1 MKSTIKLL
9 QEHPQVS
16 DYKINVHEKESCELF
31 FVKGKLETLRRTDTC
46 DKDITVYV
54 DHGEY
59 KGEAQFR
66 IYPSTTEEQISEHI
80 QKAVGKALLINNKTF
95 TLPEGEEGDYEVRSN
110 FSEYAPMELAA
121 TIAKTVFEANEVE
134 KAGLNSVEIFID
146 KHRETVYNSNGLRK
160 TQVRYRAM
168 VEAIPTYNGETQSVE
183 LYEQYNFGSLDEAA
197 LGRQIAGRM
206 EEVKARYEAVKPD
219 FAIDCPVILNKME
232 LLELFW
238 SIVDQLNYA
247 TVYSES
253 GIFQKGDLIQ
263 KAPKGDAVGITMAGE
278 AAGSVASAKFDR
290 DGLSLDKIRLVED
303 GKVLNFFGTNRYGQ
317 YLGEKPTGD
326 LRCLCVDAG
335 TADEEVF
342 GAGPH
347 LEILSM
353 SGLQVDFY
361 NDYIGGEVRLAYYH
375 DGERSIPVTGL
386 SVSGSLNHVL
396 EHIRL
401 SSRLSLQDSYY
412 GPEKALLKEMKVF

>member
-1 MKSTIKLL
+1 M
-9 QEHPQVS
+9 
-16 DYKINVHEKESCELF
+16 
-31 FVKGKLETLRRTDTC
+31 
-46 DKDITVYV
+46 
-54 DHGEY
+54 
-59 KGEAQFR
+59 
-66 IYPSTTEEQISEHI
+66 
-80 QKAVGKALLINNKTF
+80 
-95 TLPEGEEGDYEVRSN
+95 
-110 FSEYAPMELAA
+110 
-121 TIAKTVFEANEVE
+121 E

-303 GKVLNFFGTNRYGQ
+303 GKVLNFFGTNPYG
-317 YLGEKPTGD
+317 
-326 LRCLCVDAG
+326 
-335 TADEEVF
+335 
-342 GAGPH
+342 
-347 LEILSM
+347 
-353 SGLQVDFY
+353 
-361 NDYIGGEVRLAYYH
+361 
-375 DGERSIPVTGL
+375 RSA
-386 SVSGSLNHVL
+386 
-396 EHIRL
+396 
-401 SSRLSLQDSYY
+401 LSLR
-412 GPEKALLKEMKVF
+412 